1 MLPPLKEDKSLE
13 SYVEKWK
20 WNDKNSDI
28 EKEVEFV
35 RILRPGDR
43 GKQWE
48 DASLGGCMS
57 QNAFHGNS
65 CISTP
70 CEEMDLGLFKGEKGC
85 LLYLLLS

>member
-13 SYVEKWK
+13 RYVEKWK

-48 DASLGGCMS
+48 DASLGGVCPKMHFMKTLAY
-57 QNAFHGNS
+57 QHHMKKW
-65 CISTP
+65 T
-70 CEEMDLGLFKGEKGC
+70 
-85 LLYLLLS
+85 